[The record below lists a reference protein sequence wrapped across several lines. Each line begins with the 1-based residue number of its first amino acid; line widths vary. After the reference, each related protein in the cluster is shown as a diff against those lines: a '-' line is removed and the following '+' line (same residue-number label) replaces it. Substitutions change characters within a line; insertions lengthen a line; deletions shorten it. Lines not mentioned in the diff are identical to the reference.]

1 MIDDD
6 YYYGLA
12 VLLLLLL
19 LLLLSQNTRR
29 IYRAF
34 FPSLHLHFSPKTNS
48 RERTATSVVDRIKRR
63 RLFFC
68 ARTTNTNARALFFF
82 SRHVDDD

>member
-12 VLLLLLL
+12 VLLFFSLLLF
-19 LLLLSQNTRR
+19 LLLLSQNTRVFIAR
-29 IYRAF
+29 F
-34 FPSLHLHFSPKTNS
+34 SLVLHRHFSPKTNS
-48 RERTATSVVDRIKRR
+48 RERAVVDRIKRR